1 MCKNCTAAFHVVS
14 LLTLDTS
21 HAVHLILSSSLI
33 CDLKCSDTEYKPL
46 DCDIQVKGIEWDSF
60 ATISHPIFHAVPWLL
75 CTECADILCAFWIG
89 FHWNDFLAT
98 M

>member
-46 DCDIQVKGIEWDSF
+46 DCDIQVKIIEWDSF
-60 ATISHPIFHAVPWLL
+60 ATKCFHTPYFMQSHGFYALNVQTSFVP
-75 CTECADILCAFWIG
+75 FG
-89 FHWNDFLAT
+89 
-98 M
+98 